1 MLKTSHEYLPKELH
15 KLKIAL
21 DDSDLKRTYNHV
33 HAIGGLSDTLG
44 AKGLSQTA
52 FLMEQHIE
60 AKNLALAENAL
71 SDLDLARLTVKKN

>member
-21 DDSDLKRTYNHV
+21 DDSDL
-33 HAIGGLSDTLG
+33 GGSSDTLR